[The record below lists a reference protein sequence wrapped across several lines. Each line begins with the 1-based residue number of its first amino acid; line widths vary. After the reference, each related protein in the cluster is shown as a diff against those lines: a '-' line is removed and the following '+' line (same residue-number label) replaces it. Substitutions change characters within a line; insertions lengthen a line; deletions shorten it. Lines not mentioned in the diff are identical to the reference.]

1 MIRGRTRLG
10 ERLRGALG
18 QAATATVIV
27 EKSVLSQ
34 GMFFPGVV
42 ETPPVLS
49 IGEKEKMVEAAIER
63 ARRQERD
70 RAQYGRTAPGWPVGK

>member
-1 MIRGRTRLG
+1 MG
-10 ERLRGALG
+10 E
-18 QAATATVIV
+18 
-27 EKSVLSQ
+27 SVLSQ
-34 GMFFPGVV
+34 GMFFPGVM

-70 RAQYGRTAPGWPVGK
+70 QGTI